1 VTGMNKAQKVIDRL
15 VKIYGH
21 PAQREDA
28 PFHVLVRTILSQNT
42 NYRNTRIACEN
53 LFSKFQTP
61 EQIANA
67 DISELT
73 TLLRPAGLHNIKARR
88 IKDISKLI
96 VDGYDLNK
104 LVHKNVDVARN
115 DFLKI
120 KGIGPKTADCILLFA
135 GGHAVLPVDTHIFR
149 IAKRLGLAPAD
160 ANHEGVKIAL
170 ERQISPEKRRDAHIA
185 LISFGREFCRARNP
199 RCDICPLF
207 DLCDFR

>member
-1 VTGMNKAQKVIDRL
+1 MSKAQKVVDRL

-21 PAQREDA
+21 PAQRDDA

-42 NYRNTRIACEN
+42 NYRNTRIAYEN

-73 TLLRPAGLHNIKARR
+73 ALLKPAGLYNIKARR
-88 IKDISKLI
+88 IKDMSKLI
-96 VDGYDLNK
+96 VEGHDLSK

-115 DFLKI
+115 NLLKI
-120 KGIGPKTADCILLFA
+120 KGIGPKTADCVLLFV
-135 GGHAVLPVDTHIFR
+135 GGHEVLPVDTHVFR
-149 IAKRLGLAPAD
+149 VAKRLGLAPAD
-160 ANHEGVKIAL
+160 ANHEKVKVAL
-170 ERQISPEKRRDAHIA
+170 ERRIPPEKRGAAHIA

-199 RCDICPLF
+199 RCDVCPLF

>member
-1 VTGMNKAQKVIDRL
+1 MSKAQKVVDRL

-21 PAQREDA
+21 PAQRGDT
-28 PFHVLVRTILSQNT
+28 PFRVLVRTILSQNT

-67 DISELT
+67 DISELVA
-73 TLLRPAGLHNIKARR
+73 LLRPAGLHNIKARR

-96 VDGYDLNK
+96 VEGRDLSG
-104 LVHKNVDVARN
+104 VIQKNVDEARN
-115 DFLKI
+115 DLLTI

-135 GGHAVLPVDTHIFR
+135 GGHDVLPVDTHVFR
-149 IAKRLGLAPAD
+149 VAKRLGLAPVDAD
-160 ANHEGVKIAL
+160 HEKVKIAL
-170 ERQISPEKRRDAHIA
+170 EGQIPPEKRGSAHIA

-199 RCDICPLF
+199 RCDVCPLL